1 MTDDTVTKILKLSSG
16 EEIIAQLME
25 ETHPKTFV
33 ISHPL
38 KLNCIPRATK
48 QGIEESISLQRWI
61 HFSEDNVYDIPK
73 TQVLVITGAS
83 LGLTKFYDHC
93 INRMIAEDASDDIY
107 PTDRQLR
114 LIEEEEEDLFD
125 DLDDYRIT
133 SKLLH

>member
-1 MTDDTVTKILKLSSG
+1 MTDDTITKILKLSSG
-16 EEIIAQLME
+16 EEIIAKLME

-38 KLNCIPRATK
+38 KLSCIPRATK

-93 INRMIAEDASDDIY
+93 INRMNAEDESDDLY

-114 LIEEEEEDLFD
+114 SIEEEEDLFD
-125 DLDDYRIT
+125 ELDDYRIT

>member
-1 MTDDTVTKILKLSSG
+1 MTDDTITKILKLSSG
-16 EEIIAQLME
+16 EEIIAKLME

-38 KLNCIPRATK
+38 KLSCIPRATK

-83 LGLTKFYDHC
+83 LGLTKFYNHC
-93 INRMIAEDASDDIY
+93 INRMNAEDEPDDLY

-114 LIEEEEEDLFD
+114 SIEEEDLFD
-125 DLDDYRIT
+125 ELDDYRIT